1 LNFAIALTVINLHY
15 WHDIGIKE
23 IKIGIM
29 TPTVYLSK
37 ITGRKMVRTNHLTG
51 TAFNLSE
58 LEDIRTMAVS
68 RYRNSM
74 QKELLESCKTGDPKA
89 QLQIYKQYYKIM
101 FNISLNIVNDREKA
115 EEIMQESFLLA
126 FEKIYS
132 FSGRT
137 SFIKWLIMMVQDLSI
152 ESWRR
157 QNIPGPDLP
166 LPIAIGTIESTD

>member
-1 LNFAIALTVINLHY
+1 
-15 WHDIGIKE
+15 
-23 IKIGIM
+23 M

-37 ITGRKMVRTNHLTG
+37 ITGRKMVRTNHLSD
-51 TAFNLSE
+51 TAFNASE
-58 LEDIRTMAVS
+58 LEDIKTIVDS
-68 RYRNSM
+68 RYKNSM

-115 EEIMQESFLLA
+115 EDIMQESFLLA

-152 ESWRR
+152 ECWRR
-157 QNIPGPDLP
+157 QNVLSSDMLTGKGS
-166 LPIAIGTIESTD
+166 AGS